1 MKTVTLTVSESTHAS
16 AQLPATDTR
25 TADQLLAQLLG
36 GSTPPPTTPA
46 PPIPFSHRGIP
57 LGDFAALEAAI
68 LPSNGRQLPPV
79 DPEDREKYLSLPPER
94 QIQQWIDLVDKQF
107 RRAED

>member
-1 MKTVTLTVSESTHAS
+1 MKTLTLTISESSHAT
-16 AQLPATDTR
+16 ATLPASDTR

-36 GSTPPPTTPA
+36 TAPKPTTPTL
-46 PPIPFSHRGIP
+46 PIPFSHKGIP

-68 LPSNGRQLPPV
+68 EPSNGRQLPPV
-79 DPEDREKYLSLPPER
+79 DPEDRAHYLSLLPER